1 MTSTLKSLFAV
12 SENYPELKA
21 NEMFSQFQSRITD
34 IENQIADRRELY
46 NDWVNTFNTRIEQI
60 PYNMIAGWLNYM
72 PRELF
77 KSAEFDR
84 QDVQVKF

>member
-1 MTSTLKSLFAV
+1 MFA
-12 SENYPELKA
+12 
-21 NEMFSQFQSRITD
+21 QFQKRITE
-34 IENQIADRRELY
+34 IEGQIADRRELY

-60 PYNMIAGWLNYM
+60 PDNMIARMMNYI

-77 KSAEFDR
+77 KAAEVDR